1 MGKFPESKHAKHLL
15 SGLKGLEIG
24 GSAHNSFGLDTLNV
38 DYTDAMDTVFK
49 FSEIE
54 RCGEA
59 MSVDIVAPG
68 DNIPVANKSFDF
80 VISSHVIEHFF
91 DPIGAL
97 IEWARIARHYIY
109 IIVPKRD
116 ALPSDKDKPLT
127 PFSELFRRY
136 TGDIPAPKIDTH
148 EHYSRW
154 TLATFCDMCNAIG
167 DATGFEV
174 YDTLEHDDKVGNGF
188 TVVLRA
194 KDEKI

>member
-1 MGKFPESKHAKHLL
+1 MKFPESKHAKSLL

-38 DYTDAMDTVFK
+38 DFTDSMDTPFK
-49 FSEIE
+49 KSEIE
-54 RCGEA
+54 MCGEA
-59 MSVDIVAPG
+59 MPVDIVAPG
-68 DNIPVANKSFDF
+68 DNIPVEDKSFDF

-116 ALPSDKDKPLT
+116 ALPSDVGLPLT
-127 PFSELFRRY
+127 DFNELFARHI
-136 TGDIPAPKIDTH
+136 GDVSPPEVDTH
-148 EHYSRW
+148 HHYSRW
-154 TLATFCDMCNAIG
+154 TLQSFCEMCGLIGNAI
-167 DATGFEV
+167 GFEV
-174 YDTLEHDDKVGNGF
+174 YQTLEHDDKVGNGF